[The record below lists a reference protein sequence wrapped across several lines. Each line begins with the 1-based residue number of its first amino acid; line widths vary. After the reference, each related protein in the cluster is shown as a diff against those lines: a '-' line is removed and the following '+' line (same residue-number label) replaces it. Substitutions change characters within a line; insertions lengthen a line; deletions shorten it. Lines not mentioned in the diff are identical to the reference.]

1 MREDVYRQTQDVQT
15 DRRTDLYLRWGTGG
29 GGGGGGVGVLNDL
42 FVTGHSSI
50 NFAPSPALDP
60 HYGPGGGVSGSMFSW
75 KEG

>member
-1 MREDVYRQTQDVQT
+1 MNERGRIQADPGRT
-15 DRRTDLYLRWGTGG
+15 DRQEDRPVSEVGHWGW
-29 GGGGGGVGVLNDL
+29 GGGVGVLNDL

>member
-1 MREDVYRQTQDVQT
+1 M
-15 DRRTDLYLRWGTGG
+15 GG
-29 GGGGGGVGVLNDL
+29 GGLGGGVLNDL